1 MSPCS
6 SPQRFPPRAGAPL
19 TPRLC
24 SLFTG
29 AGSFQPSPFPFL
41 VAWYRWGLG
50 LRDEWDGLSRDSE
63 VALREPRE
71 RIGAGVEGISVAGD
85 ELRDHQVDERLQWK
99 RGSAPAGAWC

>member
-1 MSPCS
+1 MFIAPAIPPAGGSPADTQALQLVHRS
-6 SPQRFPPRAGAPL
+6 WLLSAF
-19 TPRLC
+19 
-24 SLFTG
+24 
-29 AGSFQPSPFPFL
+29 PFPFL

-71 RIGAGVEGISVAGD
+71 RIGAGVEGVSVAGD
-85 ELRDHQVDERLQWK
+85 ELRDHKVDERLQWK